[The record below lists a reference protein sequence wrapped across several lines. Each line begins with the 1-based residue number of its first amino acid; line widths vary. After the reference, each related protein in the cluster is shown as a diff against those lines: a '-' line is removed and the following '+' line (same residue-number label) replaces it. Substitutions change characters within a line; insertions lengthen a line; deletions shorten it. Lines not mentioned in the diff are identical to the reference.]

1 VDAFDDR
8 HEAIAEL
15 ERDGH
20 SMLLRAL
27 DRDDGTPVL
36 VRRLVRSRRF
46 DVDVRAGLVAEAE
59 YCARLACT
67 RCPEAETVTLED
79 GELVLEYKGAD
90 GVELDRVL
98 NALEASGRVLTP
110 AAAVALVSEV
120 LHNAEA
126 IARIKPPAVEAE
138 VWGHGEIAP
147 RSVMLGRDGFGRL
160 YEARLATSGFRS
172 LSSPGSTLCRAPELA
187 GGVLFGTPSSD
198 VYAVGALVSLALF
211 GQAPLAGA
219 SSEPL
224 AVVLARAA
232 VASPGVGTRR
242 AAAGAA
248 HGAGGLA
255 RGSVPRPRGPARGAA
270 HGDAAGS
277 GRLACDGG
285 GPGLAGAHD
294 GGRPTAGAGARA
306 AVYGAPRAGAPQRS
320 PRQHRRRSGG
330 VRPRSGAHGLAGG
343 GGAVAAE
350 RRAGSRRGGA
360 TRCPSVSRWCR
371 VVCRARWPTPSICR
385 SRRAISVR

>member
-1 VDAFDDR
+1 VDAFDDS

-160 YEARLATSGFRS
+160 YEARLATSGDAVLRAIAAS
-172 LSSPGSTLCRAPELA
+172 L
-187 GGVLFGTPSSD
+187 V
-198 VYAVGALVSLALF
+198 
-211 GQAPLAGA
+211 
-219 SSEPL
+219 
-224 AVVLARAA
+224 AVVDD
-232 VASPGVGTRR
+232 
-242 AAAGAA
+242 
-248 HGAGGLA
+248 
-255 RGSVPRPRGPARGAA
+255 
-270 HGDAAGS
+270 DA
-277 GRLACDGG
+277 
-285 GPGLAGAHD
+285 
-294 GGRPTAGAGARA
+294 
-306 AVYGAPRAGAPQRS
+306 
-320 PRQHRRRSGG
+320 
-330 VRPRSGAHGLAGG
+330 
-343 GGAVAAE
+343 
-350 RRAGSRRGGA
+350 
-360 TRCPSVSRWCR
+360 SVSRSD
-371 VVCRARWPTPSICR
+371 TR
-385 SRRAISVR
+385 SPERNVEKT